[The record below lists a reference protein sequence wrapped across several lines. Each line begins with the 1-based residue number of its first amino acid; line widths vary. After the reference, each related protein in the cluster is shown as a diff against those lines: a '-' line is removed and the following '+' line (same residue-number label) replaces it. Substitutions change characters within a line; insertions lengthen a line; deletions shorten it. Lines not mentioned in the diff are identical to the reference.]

1 MALIFIIIQIGLL
14 LLYLYPA
21 TIAFMSFAFIGIL
34 VLGVI
39 YTRSPSRCSFH
50 RLIKTGITSAK

>member
-21 TIAFMSFAFIGIL
+21 TIAFISLAFIGIS

-39 YTRSPSRCSFH
+39 YYLISSFH
-50 RLIKTGITSAK
+50 RSFKTGVISAK